1 MEFDSAAGSCREAGV
16 QHEQVTKL
24 ATTAGLWS
32 AAACISLDLTLL
44 CANQVASFTLFLGHL
59 QIVKD
64 PLDPRI
70 HFALVCGAKSC
81 PPIKVYT
88 SGALEEGLE
97 AAASAFCEGELHLL
111 LLMPGYV
118 TALLEEV
125 WLLLLSGWLLP
136 PAGVAAGYGQHCRGT
151 GGAWRLQH

>member
-1 MEFDSAAGSCREAGV
+1 MGRSER
-16 QHEQVTKL
+16 L
-24 ATTAGLWS
+24 ASSITSVIAEVLVRTCLLYRDLSLPCAVHTAL
-32 AAACISLDLTLL
+32 LTPFL
-44 CANQVASFTLFLGHL
+44 CSL

-97 AAASAFCEGELHLL
+97 AAASAFCEGELH
-111 LLMPGYV
+111 
-118 TALLEEV
+118 
-125 WLLLLSGWLLP
+125 
-136 PAGVAAGYGQHCRGT
+136 
-151 GGAWRLQH
+151 

>member
-1 MEFDSAAGSCREAGV
+1 M
-16 QHEQVTKL
+16 
-24 ATTAGLWS
+24 
-32 AAACISLDLTLL
+32 
-44 CANQVASFTLFLGHL
+44 

-97 AAASAFCEGELHLL
+97 AAASAFCEGGLHLL
-111 LLMPGYV
+111 LLLQWYV
-118 TALLEEV
+118 TALLEEA
-125 WLLLLSGWLLP
+125 WLLLLPGCLSLL
-136 PAGVAAGYGQHCRGT
+136 AGVAAG
-151 GGAWRLQH
+151 

>member
-1 MEFDSAAGSCREAGV
+1 MAP
-16 QHEQVTKL
+16 
-24 ATTAGLWS
+24 
-32 AAACISLDLTLL
+32 SLLFALLVALLTLL
-44 CANQVASFTLFLGHL
+44 LWLL

-97 AAASAFCEGELHLL
+97 AAASAFCEGGLHLL
-111 LLMPGYV
+111 LLLQWYV
-118 TALLEEV
+118 TAPLKEA
-125 WLLLLSGWLLP
+125 WLLLLSGCLSS
-136 PAGVAAGYGQHCRGT
+136 PAGVAVG
-151 GGAWRLQH
+151 

>member
-1 MEFDSAAGSCREAGV
+1 M
-16 QHEQVTKL
+16 
-24 ATTAGLWS
+24 
-32 AAACISLDLTLL
+32 
-44 CANQVASFTLFLGHL
+44 
-59 QIVKD
+59 KD

-111 LLMPGYV
+111 LLMQGYV
-118 TALLEEV
+118 KVLLEE
-125 WLLLLSGWLLP
+125 GWLLRLSGGCSHQLVLQQARASTAEALEG
-136 PAGVAAGYGQHCRGT
+136 PAACSISL
-151 GGAWRLQH
+151 LQS